1 MKKQSL
7 KFIFLFILVAFMC
20 SPLNAMANGTPPTK
34 QSEAEIKLT
43 FDMRK
48 LWIDHTIWT
57 RGFIVSNLAGLEDQK
72 KVLERLLQNQV
83 DIGNAIKPYYG
94 KDAGNKLTELL
105 KEHILIAGNIID
117 AAKKGDQAN
126 LEKYNKEWYR
136 NADDITNFLTS
147 ANPNWSKK
155 ELTDLLYMHLKLT
168 TDEVVARI
176 HKDWDAD
183 IRAFDVG
190 ENHIIKMADALT
202 AGIVKQFPKK
212 FE

>member
-1 MKKQSL
+1 MNKHVNKCWDVVIIGGGLSG
-7 KFIFLFILVAFMC
+7 LVA
-20 SPLNAMANGTPPTK
+20 ANDLGE
-34 QSEAEIKLT
+34 Q
-43 FDMRK
+43 
-48 LWIDHTIWT
+48 
-57 RGFIVSNLAGLEDQK
+57 NL
-72 KVLERLLQNQV
+72 KVLVIE
-83 DIGNAIKPYYG
+83 KG
-94 KDAGNKLTELL
+94 KTLGGLARTDV
-105 KEHILIAGNIID
+105 
-117 AAKKGDQAN
+117 
-126 LEKYNKEWYR
+126 
-136 NADDITNFLTS
+136 TS